1 MSLKLLIKYPTRSRP
16 EQFLKVLQAM
26 VSTAKHPELLTFL
39 VSFDVDDESMN
50 GAILQR
56 ASQIHNGITFVAGTS
71 RNKVHAIN
79 RDMEMAG
86 EWDIVMVASDDMIP
100 QVEGWDEIIREGFNE
115 DVQLMNTLTMTIQ
128 PEVFKMPNLDKSLW
142 FFDGH
147 QHRICT
153 LVVMGKDRYNK
164 FNYIYHPD
172 YISLWCDN
180 EWTEVNAPVKNETIL
195 FKHEHPAWGGGLEM
209 DALYQRNEGYFTVDE
224 ATYMRRKS
232 LNFPI

>member
-1 MSLKLLIKYPTRSRP
+1 MSSNLRLLIKYPSRSRP
-16 EQFLKVLQAM
+16 EQFLSVLTKM
-26 VSTAKHPELLTFL
+26 VNTAKHPELLTFL

-86 EWDIVMVASDDMIP
+86 DWDIVLVASDDMIP
-100 QVEGWDEIIREGFNE
+100 QVEGWDEIIREGFKTASIGSE
-115 DVQLMNTLTMTIQ
+115 TTI
-128 PEVFKMPNLDKSLW
+128 EHNNLDHALW

-172 YISLWCDN
+172 YVSLWCDN
-180 EWTEVNAPVKNETIL
+180 EWTEVNQPVKNETIL